1 MKKFISFLTAFALV
15 TSVFIPFGV
24 SAAVSDDN
32 SLISFVSALDIMKGD
47 PDGNF
52 RLDDYVTRAEF
63 TKVAIAASVHKNSV
77 ASRLTVSPYPDVT
90 YTHWAAPYVSVAVN
104 NGLVNGYED
113 STFRPEN
120 NVSLE
125 EAVTIVLKMLGY
137 TSDDFGS
144 SWPYGQMGMANN
156 LDLTDDIDRVVGEAL
171 TRRDVARLISNL
183 MKTRSKGSAAKYI
196 TLLDYDIIE
205 GSTIIATANEDTAV
219 GSDKVY
225 TSAGTFEIDEDFDY
239 SIVGRKGD
247 LVVKNG
253 SKYVGFMPD
262 NQIVKEY
269 SVYQVMADDVIVS
282 NGGVLENLSIDS
294 SVTVYNKS
302 NKTNLKS
309 VLSSMA
315 PGDVISTYRNA
326 NGVIDYALV
335 KTGETEGP
343 FIVRNT
349 SWVSTYGLENMS
361 TFIRNGSKVSS
372 GTIAVNDVI
381 YYSKSLGTVWAY
393 NNIVTGV
400 YESASPNKDMPTS
413 VVISGKTYN
422 IEGADAYN
430 ALSSNGSY
438 NFGDTVTLLLGRTG
452 DIAAVAA
459 QSSTASVVY
468 GLLDGVG
475 TKQYTG
481 TNGNTYTSNYVSIM
495 LANGQMQEY
504 ITSKDYSPYV
514 NSVVSVSF
522 KNGEASIN
530 PTRKQSTVYGKVSAS
545 KYTIGKNELSEDV
558 KILDIANSSS
568 TNGKAIVTYLSRI
581 DGISLS
587 VNDILYFT
595 KNAMGE
601 IDALFLNDVTGDAYS
616 YGYVM
621 SAISNTTGMSG
632 LNGSYMFDVGGSV
645 YSLNGKAY
653 NITSESTAKIL
664 VKNNSVIG
672 YFGGLKRV
680 LGGIKS
686 IDYTKITA
694 SNGDSYLIGN
704 NASVYYKNY
713 DNSFESIYLDDVI
726 NGNYSISAYY
736 DREPSDGGRIRV
748 IIAE

>member
-1 MKKFISFLTAFALV
+1 MKKIISFLTAFVLA
-15 TSVFIPFGV
+15 TSMILPFGV
-24 SAAVSDDN
+24 SAAVSNDD
-32 SLISFVSALDIMKGD
+32 SLISFVSSLDIMKGD

-77 ASRLTVSPYPDVT
+77 ASRLTVSPYPDVK

-171 TRRDVARLISNL
+171 TRRDVAQLISNL
-183 MKTRSKGSAAKYI
+183 MKTRSKGSNAKYI
-196 TLLDYDIIE
+196 TTLDYDIVE
-205 GSTIIATANEDTAV
+205 GAIIIATANEDTAV

-225 TSAGTFEIDEDFDY
+225 TSAGTFEIKSDFDY
-239 SIVGRKGD
+239 SLVGRKGD

-262 NQIVKEY
+262 NQIVNEY
-269 SVYQVMADDVIVS
+269 SVYQVMTDDVIVS
-282 NGGVLENLSIDS
+282 KGGALENLSIDS

-302 NKTNLKS
+302 TKTNLKS

-315 PGDVISTYRNA
+315 PGDVISTYRNSS
-326 NGVIDYALV
+326 GVIDYALV

-349 SWVSTYGLENMS
+349 SWISTYGLENIN

-393 NNIVTGV
+393 NNTITGV
-400 YESASPNKDMPTS
+400 YESATPNKDMPTG
-413 VVISGKTYN
+413 VVISGKSYN

-438 NFGDTVTLLLGRTG
+438 KFGDTVTVLLGRTG
-452 DIAAVAA
+452 DIAGIASE
-459 QSSTASVVY
+459 SSTVSVIY
-468 GLLDGVG
+468 GLLDGSG
-475 TKQYTG
+475 TKAYTG
-481 TNGNTYTSNYVSIM
+481 TNGNTYTSNYISIM
-495 LANGQMQEY
+495 LANGHVQEY
-504 ITSKDYSPYV
+504 ITSKDYSSYI
-514 NSVVSVSF
+514 NSIVSVSF
-522 KNGEASIN
+522 KDGTASIS
-530 PTRKQSTVYGKVSAS
+530 PTRSQSTVYGKVSAS
-545 KYTIGKNELSEDV
+545 NRTLGKYKLAEDV
-558 KILDIANSSS
+558 NILDIANSGS
-568 TNGKAIVTYLSRI
+568 TEGKAIVTYPSRI

-595 KNAMGE
+595 KNSMGE
-601 IDALFLNDVTGDAYS
+601 IDSLFLKDVTGDAYS
-616 YGYVM
+616 YGYVV
-621 SAISNTTGMSG
+621 SANSNTSGMSG
-632 LNGSYMFDVGGSV
+632 VSGNYTFDIGGNM

-653 NITSESTAKIL
+653 NINGKSIVKVL

-672 YFGGLKRV
+672 YFGELKKIS
-680 LGGIKS
+680 GGIKS
-686 IDYTKITA
+686 IDYTKIVT
-694 SNGDSYLIGN
+694 SKGDSYLLGN
-704 NASVYYKNY
+704 NVSVYYKNY
-713 DNSFESIYLDDVI
+713 NNSFEKIHIDDVI
-726 NGNYSISAYY
+726 NGSYSIAAYY

-748 IIAE
+748 IIAQ

>member
-1 MKKFISFLTAFALV
+1 MRKFISCFTAFALV
-15 TSVFIPFGV
+15 LSVFVPLGANASV
-24 SAAVSDDN
+24 NDDE

-137 TSDDFGS
+137 TSADFGS

-171 TRRDVARLISNL
+171 TRRDVAQLISNL
-183 MKTRSKGSAAKYI
+183 MKTRAKNSGAKYI

-225 TSAGTFEIDEDFDY
+225 TTAGTFEIDDGFDY

-309 VLSSMA
+309 ILSAMA

-335 KTGETEGP
+335 RTGETEGP
-343 FIVRNT
+343 FVVRNT
-349 SWVSTYGLENMS
+349 SWISTYSLENMK
-361 TFIRNGSKVSS
+361 TFMRNGSKVSS
-372 GTIAVNDVI
+372 GSIAVNDVI

-393 NNIVTGV
+393 SDSVTGV
-400 YESASPNKDMPTS
+400 YESAIPNKDMPTS
-413 VVISGKTYN
+413 VVISGKAYE

-438 NFGDTVTLLLGRTG
+438 NFGDTVTVLLGRTG
-452 DIAAVAA
+452 SIAGIAS
-459 QSSTASVVY
+459 QSSVSSVVY
-468 GLLDGVG
+468 GLLESTG
-475 TKQYTG
+475 TKSYTG
-481 TNGNTYTSNYVSIM
+481 ANGNEYTSNYISIM
-495 LANGQMQEY
+495 LTNGSLQEY
-504 ITSKDYSPYV
+504 ITPKDYSSYI
-514 NSVVSVSF
+514 NCVVSVSF
-522 KNGEASIN
+522 KNGNANIT
-530 PTRKQSTVYGKVSAS
+530 PMKKQSTVYGKVNAS
-545 KYTIGKNELSEDV
+545 KYKIGNFSLAENVE
-558 KILDIANSSS
+558 ILDIANASS
-568 TNGKAIVTYLSRI
+568 TPGKAIVTYLSRI
-581 DGISLS
+581 DGLAFTTA
-587 VNDILYFT
+587 DILYFT
-595 KNAMGE
+595 KNTYGE
-601 IDALFLNDVTGDAYS
+601 IDKLFLNDVTGDVYS
-616 YGYVM
+616 YGYVT

-632 LNGSYMFDVGGSV
+632 ISGSYAFDVNGSTYM
-645 YSLNGKAY
+645 LNGKAY
-653 NITSESTAKIL
+653 NISKNTIVKLLIKGNSVVSYNGGL
-664 VKNNSVIG
+664 VKLS
-672 YFGGLKRV
+672 
-680 LGGIKS
+680 GGIKG
-686 IDYTKITA
+686 IDYSYITT
-694 SNGDSYLIGN
+694 SSGEKYPIGKN
-704 NASVYYKNY
+704 VSVYYKNASG
-713 DNSFESIYLDDVI
+713 NMENVHIEDVVE
-726 NGNYSISAYY
+726 GKYAISAYY
-736 DREPSDGGRIRV
+736 DKEPSRGGRIRV
-748 IIAE
+748 IIAQ